1 MKSLS
6 IEAKVAIAIA
16 TSFVVLTV
24 GAIAQGGWRSLV
36 RKTL

>member
-1 MKSLS
+1 MKNLS

-24 GAIAQGGWRSLV
+24 AAIVQGG
-36 RKTL
+36 

>member
-1 MKSLS
+1 MKNLS

-24 GAIAQGGWRSLV
+24 GRAMVQGG
-36 RKTL
+36 

>member
-1 MKSLS
+1 MKNLS

-24 GAIAQGGWRSLV
+24 GAMVQG
-36 RKTL
+36 

>member
-24 GAIAQGGWRSLV
+24 GAMVQGG
-36 RKTL
+36 